1 MPDDKKIIIDEDW
14 KAQVQAEKE
23 AAKQSGGEPERVRKK
38 WPSPQRRRRASRSAD
53 AARFV

>member
-23 AAKQSGGEPERVRKK
+23 AAAK
-38 WPSPQRRRRASRSAD
+38 SRSLRMRRKVEPTPIVGLRRCAD
-53 AARFV
+53 AAGFA